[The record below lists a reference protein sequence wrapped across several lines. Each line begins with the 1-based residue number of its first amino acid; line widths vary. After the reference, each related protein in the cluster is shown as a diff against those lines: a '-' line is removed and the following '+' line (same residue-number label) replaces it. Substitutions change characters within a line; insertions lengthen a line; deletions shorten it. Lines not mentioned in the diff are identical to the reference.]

1 MASFWPFKAK
11 KRKLFILSIDGVPFS
26 LVREAFAK
34 DMMPNFR
41 RLLKQGSL
49 IKMNSV
55 IPTISSVAWAT
66 FACGVNPAKHNIYGF
81 VDRDENMNLFI
92 PNAAHMRAKTLWH
105 WLNEYG
111 KKVILINLPIAYP
124 PSAVDGIMVSGFLG
138 TELDK
143 CVYPKEIAPVLK
155 KMNYIIDPDPRKAKR
170 DKEGFLE
177 ELFAA
182 LQARRE
188 AAFSF
193 LKHEAWDFF
202 MLHVMETD
210 RLNHFFWEAKD
221 NENSKYHQEFWK
233 LYKRVDEL
241 IGELNAELSGAAEFM
256 ILSDHGFCALLF
268 EVDLNE
274 YLHQQGFLLYKSED
288 AKGLTEIHPES
299 KAYSLIPGRI
309 FINLKGRQKVG
320 SEEYQNLREAII
332 EALLSLKDPRNGA
345 PIIAHVYKREKLYS
359 GPYLERSADL
369 IAMPHRGYDLKGKIN
384 SGKLLE
390 KNHIMGMH
398 TYDDALLFLKDH
410 KLNSKEPA
418 IVDVTPTV
426 FALLGLP
433 IPEELEGISLLGGAR

>member
-1 MASFWPFKAK
+1 LAFWFRKRN
-11 KRKLFILSIDGVPFS
+11 RKLFILGIDGVPFS
-26 LVREAFAK
+26 LLQEALAK
-34 DMMPNFR
+34 DMMPNFK
-41 RLLKQGSL
+41 RLSQQGSL

-105 WLNEYG
+105 QLNEYG
-111 KKVILINLPIAYP
+111 KRVILINLPIAYP
-124 PSAVDGIMVSGFLG
+124 PSPVDGIMVSGFLG
-138 TELDK
+138 TDLDK
-143 CVYPKEIAPVLK
+143 CVYPKRIAPILK
-155 KMNYIIDPDPRKAKR
+155 KMNYIVDPDSRRAKT
-170 DKEGFLE
+170 DKEGFLN

-182 LQARRE
+182 LRARRE

-210 RLNHFFWEAKD
+210 RLNHFFLEAKD
-221 NENSKYHQEFWK
+221 DHNSKYYQEFWK
-233 LYKRVDEL
+233 LYKQVDEL
-241 IGELNAELSGAAEFM
+241 IGEIHAELSGAADFM
-256 ILSDHGFCALLF
+256 ILSDHGFCKLLF

-274 YLHQQGFLLYKSED
+274 YLRQQGFLHYKTEE
-288 AKGLTEIHPES
+288 AKELADIHPES

-320 SEEYQNLREAII
+320 SEEYQNLRGAIM
-332 EALLSLKDPRNGA
+332 ESLLKLKDPQNGL
-345 PIIAHVYKREKLYS
+345 PIIEHVYGREELYD

-369 IAMPHRGYDLKGKIN
+369 IAMPNKGYDLKGKIN
-384 SGKLLE
+384 SGRLLE
-390 KNHIMGMH
+390 KSYIVGMH
-398 TYDDALLFLKDH
+398 TYDDALLFIKDH

-418 IVDVTPTV
+418 IVDVTPTI
-426 FALLGLP
+426 FELMGLP
-433 IPEELEGISLLGGAR
+433 VPEELEGISLLGDAK